1 MYTKKNVFIIL
12 LCLVSFISQAQL
24 KVSEHRISWYPE
36 LKAFLPDTQE
46 RIAFENFAMMDEYKE
61 LPCYIVP
68 LNEYSTEKEVSVYL
82 SNEQVRE
89 ATPQETAYLQMYEDL
104 IAPEF
109 NIRSQIQEYRYEFR
123 TIACVLPIRKNQSTG
138 NYELLTT
145 FKLLSNTKNTD
156 SLSVFNSKNNSSIP
170 KNESVLAQAPF
181 FKLRIQQNG
190 IYRLTFQE
198 MKKYGILQDEIKSSQ
213 IALFGNP
220 AGMLANDNK
229 NEKYNDDLMEIPI
242 AIYDGGDGQFNANDY
257 LLFYG
262 QSATT
267 WQWDQKVEEANFTH
281 QVNYYDDYTYYF
293 LSANYTQ
300 GTRKRIQ
307 DAVEVNMLPSKTIQ
321 QFIDYQ
327 YYEKDLFNPCNEGQN
342 WVGEIFREQG
352 AVHDFDFVFPD
363 IILDSVIKINMAL
376 AASSASTFTLS
387 STQAFLAED
396 SMAANLNVQIS
407 LSENFCL
414 ATQSAQ
420 YRCKLRQNTPRFRL
434 KYSKENAVISD
445 GYLDYF
451 NFQYYRKLK
460 IAQGFLSFRSPEAI
474 KNVVKFQIESLYGSV
489 QVWKIDS
496 LWNIENIKVT
506 QKDKLYSF
514 VRKDD
519 HLAEFIAFDGNTFL
533 SLKALDIQKIDTQN
547 LHALNSIEYVIVAH
561 PDFQKEAQELGELH
575 RQNNVK
581 TAVLLTTQVYN
592 EFSAGIVDPSAI
604 RRLMKMLYDKAQENK
619 ELTPPSYLLLFGDA
633 SYDVKNV
640 LNKNSN
646 FIPTFEPVSNGS
658 GDGDVGDDDFAYL
671 GTNESS
677 ANAMP
682 DIAVGRL
689 PVSSTE
695 QAQNVLAKIKRYMHP
710 YLYKEETMDQ
720 TSLNFGD
727 WKNVITFIS
736 DDGERFDQRYE
747 DSGQFASAIYKEEP
761 QMNIKKIYSDAYQR
775 YSTPKGATY
784 PDARKA
790 LHEGMDKGALF
801 VGYMGHSG
809 WNAWSDEKILILEDI
824 YKWKNSYA
832 YPMMFSSSCTF
843 SYFDQVAQISGGEL
857 CVLTPNGGAI
867 SMVAASRTANIG
879 SIEKIQSDFVRYAIQ
894 KQEGIPPSIGDAY
907 LYTK

>member
-1 MYTKKNVFIIL
+1 
-12 LCLVSFISQAQL
+12 
-24 KVSEHRISWYPE
+24 
-36 LKAFLPDTQE
+36 
-46 RIAFENFAMMDEYKE
+46 
-61 LPCYIVP
+61 
-68 LNEYSTEKEVSVYL
+68 
-82 SNEQVRE
+82 
-89 ATPQETAYLQMYEDL
+89 
-104 IAPEF
+104 
-109 NIRSQIQEYRYEFR
+109 
-123 TIACVLPIRKNQSTG
+123 
-138 NYELLTT
+138 
-145 FKLLSNTKNTD
+145 
-156 SLSVFNSKNNSSIP
+156 
-170 KNESVLAQAPF
+170 
-181 FKLRIQQNG
+181 
-190 IYRLTFQE
+190 
-198 MKKYGILQDEIKSSQ
+198 ILQDEIKSSQ

-519 HLAEFIAFDGNTFL
+519 HLAE
-533 SLKALDIQKIDTQN
+533 
-547 LHALNSIEYVIVAH
+547 
-561 PDFQKEAQELGELH
+561 
-575 RQNNVK
+575 
-581 TAVLLTTQVYN
+581 
-592 EFSAGIVDPSAI
+592 
-604 RRLMKMLYDKAQENK
+604 
-619 ELTPPSYLLLFGDA
+619 
-633 SYDVKNV
+633 
-640 LNKNSN
+640 
-646 FIPTFEPVSNGS
+646 
-658 GDGDVGDDDFAYL
+658 
-671 GTNESS
+671 
-677 ANAMP
+677 
-682 DIAVGRL
+682 
-689 PVSSTE
+689 
-695 QAQNVLAKIKRYMHP
+695 
-710 YLYKEETMDQ
+710 
-720 TSLNFGD
+720 
-727 WKNVITFIS
+727 
-736 DDGERFDQRYE
+736 
-747 DSGQFASAIYKEEP
+747 
-761 QMNIKKIYSDAYQR
+761 
-775 YSTPKGATY
+775 
-784 PDARKA
+784 
-790 LHEGMDKGALF
+790 
-801 VGYMGHSG
+801 
-809 WNAWSDEKILILEDI
+809 
-824 YKWKNSYA
+824 
-832 YPMMFSSSCTF
+832 
-843 SYFDQVAQISGGEL
+843 
-857 CVLTPNGGAI
+857 
-867 SMVAASRTANIG
+867 
-879 SIEKIQSDFVRYAIQ
+879 
-894 KQEGIPPSIGDAY
+894 
-907 LYTK
+907 